1 MDLRGRTSVS
11 GNSQWKGETLGGA
24 GLAGVEWMRG
34 RRVQNKVREVREAE
48 SKS

>member
-11 GNSQWKGETLGGA
+11 RNSQCKGRSGFGWS
-24 GLAGVEWMRG
+24 GVDEG
-34 RRVQNKVREVREAE
+34 RRVQNKVREVRETE